1 MAGAPLARFVLVGIA
16 NTLLYYVAYRLFLLG
31 MPYVPAHLLAWG
43 VGMVFSFVANSLYTF
58 GVRPTWRR
66 FLAYPLTTVVNLG
79 VTTLGSVLL
88 VESLGLDERYA
99 TLLMTVAVVPLT
111 FLLTKV
117 VLTAG
122 REQAS
127 PPREH

>member
-1 MAGAPLARFVLVGIA
+1 MAGALLARFVLVGIA
-16 NTLLYYVAYRLFLLG
+16 NTLLYYVAYRLLLLG
-31 MPYVPAHLLAWG
+31 MPYAPAHLLAWG